1 MMGRSATWEA
11 VAVGGRLSISVT
23 VSGLSRLYG
32 ASLAGLVETARIADA
47 CGVDRIVMTDHL
59 MIGPRTDRY
68 PYGRFPFPAEEPWP
82 EPLTTLAA
90 MAGATSRIRLG
101 TGILIAPLRP
111 ALLLAKT
118 VATLDVLS
126 GGRVDLGV
134 GTGWQREEFDAS
146 GLPFVGRTA
155 RMDDTLRACRVLW
168 RDAPASFDSPTVR
181 FEQVWCLPRPVQ
193 DPIPIWIG
201 GALGDGNLA
210 RLAEYG
216 AGWMPV
222 AAGPDE
228 VREGRLARRSR
239 PRRRGHPRRGD
250 AGAGGAR
257 SRPRAQPGAA
267 RRPRGGRCD
276 RRRLRPGRLR
286 ARRGRHR
293 SFPRAHRPRR
303 GGHAVTGDAIDP
315 LLAGPAVAAPACVA
329 EVRG

>member
-1 MMGRSATWEA
+1 MGSSAARGA
-11 VAVGGRLSISVT
+11 VPVAGRLRISVT

-32 ASLAGLVETARIADA
+32 AGLADLVETARMADA
-47 CGVDRIVMTDHL
+47 CGVDRIVMTDHV

-68 PYGRFPFPAEEPWP
+68 PYGRFPFPVEEPWP

-168 RDAPASFDSPTVR
+168 REAPASFASETVR

-201 GALGDGNLA
+201 GALGEGNLA

-222 AAGPDE
+222 AASLDE
-228 VREGRLARRSR
+228 LREGRAALRRALSR
-239 PRRRGHPRRGD
+239 AGRDPDAVGIRGAVMPLRGERGVD
-250 AGAGGAR
+250 LERSLEQLGALQEAGATDAAFALAAFVRDADGI
-257 SRPRAQPGAA
+257 RPFLERIGRAAEA
-267 RRPRGGRCD
+267 GR
-276 RRRLRPGRLR
+276 
-286 ARRGRHR
+286 
-293 SFPRAHRPRR
+293 
-303 GGHAVTGDAIDP
+303 
-315 LLAGPAVAAPACVA
+315 
-329 EVRG
+329 